1 MGRIFYNLAFFLLL
15 LSGTIIAGSIKGKV
29 ENGTAGFQVPP
40 NTAVELSR
48 FIQNQQDTGFKLK
61 TNTDGNGYFSFQ
73 NVPESPN
80 AYYQPTVFYKGVSYA
95 GESFTI
101 TPENQDGTSNVT
113 IYEPTK
119 NDSLVQV
126 SLHHFLIIPAEG
138 YLSVKEVSLLENIG
152 DRTYIGSV
160 PTQSGKFITVR
171 YKLPKDAYGINLED
185 GLMSCCI
192 EPDEDGFYD
201 TMEILPGKK
210 QIVFSYKIKAP
221 DEQVS
226 FSKQLTIPTGE
237 FGVLLYGSGANLTSS
252 NLQEMPPQ
260 NFEGTDIKTFTA
272 ENLIAG
278 QQVDITL
285 SGLSGEPA
293 DWSNYTLFIIAG
305 VLLLAG
311 IFIYFKQKKNTTNI
325 SQTDDTEVPD
335 ADEREIT
342 LRKIVM
348 LDEKYEAGEVI
359 EKDYLLQRE
368 KLKNKLKTL

>member
-1 MGRIFYNLAFFLLL
+1 MGRIYFYLTFFLLL
-15 LSGTIIAGSIKGKV
+15 LSGTIIAGSIKGKIQ
-29 ENGTAGFQVPP
+29 NGTSGFQVPT
-40 NTAVELSR
+40 NTSVKLSR
-48 FIQNQQDTGFKLK
+48 FIQNQEDTGFGLK
-61 TNTDGNGYFSFQ
+61 TSADGNGYFSFP

-80 AYYQPTVFYKGVSYA
+80 AYYQPTVFYKGVSYI
-95 GESFTI
+95 GEPFTI
-101 TPENQDGTSNVT
+101 TPENQNGTSNIT

-119 NDSLVQV
+119 SDSLVQV

-138 YLSVKEVSLLENIG
+138 YLSIKEVSLLENIG

-160 PTQSGKFITVR
+160 PTQSGKFITIR
-171 YKLPKDAYGINLED
+171 YKLPKDASDINLED

-192 EPDEDGFYD
+192 EPDDGGFYD

-210 QIVFSYKIKAP
+210 QIVFSYRIKAP
-221 DEQVS
+221 EEQLS
-226 FSKQLTIPTGE
+226 FTKQVTIPTKE
-237 FGVLLYGSGANLTSS
+237 FGVLLYGSTAKLTGN

-260 NFEGTDIKTFTA
+260 KFEGVDIKTFTTN
-272 ENLIAG
+272 NLKAG

-285 SGLSGEPA
+285 SGLSGEPTN
-293 DWSNYTLFIIAG
+293 WSNYILAIIAAI
-305 VLLLAG
+305 LLLTG
-311 IFIYFKQKKNTTNI
+311 IFVYFKQKKNITNI
-325 SQTDDTEVPD
+325 PQTSDAEVLD

-348 LDEKYEAGEVI
+348 LDDKYEAGEVN

>member
-15 LSGTIIAGSIKGKV
+15 LSETIIAGSIKGKV

-40 NTAVELSR
+40 NTIVELSR

-61 TNTDGNGYFSFQ
+61 TNTDGNGYYSFQ
-73 NVPESPN
+73 NVPANPN

-95 GESFTI
+95 GDSFTI
-101 TPENQDGTSNVT
+101 TSENQDGTSNVT
-113 IYEPTK
+113 IYEPT
-119 NDSLVQV
+119 NSDSLVQV

-138 YLSVKEVSLLENIG
+138 YLSIKEVSLLENLG
-152 DRTYIGSV
+152 DRTYIGTV
-160 PTQSGKFITVR
+160 PTQSGKFITAR

-237 FGVLLYGSGANLTSS
+237 FGVLLYGSGVNLTAS

-260 NFEGTDIKTFTA
+260 NYEGVDIKTFTA
-272 ENLIAG
+272 DSLIPG
-278 QQVDITL
+278 QKVNITL
-285 SGLSGEPA
+285 SGLSGEPV
-293 DWSNYTLFIIAG
+293 DWSNYILFIIVG
-305 VLLLAG
+305 VLLLTG
-311 IFIYFKQKKNTTNI
+311 IFLYFKQKKNNPNLP
-325 SQTDDTEVPD
+325 QTSDAEVLD
-335 ADEREIT
+335 VDEREIT
-342 LRKIVM
+342 LRKIVI
-348 LDEKYEAGEVI
+348 LDEKYEAGEII

>member
-1 MGRIFYNLAFFLLL
+1 MGRIYYNLAFFLLL

-29 ENGTAGFQVPP
+29 ENGTAGYKVPP
-40 NTAVELSR
+40 NTIVELSR

-73 NVPESPN
+73 SVPESPN

-101 TPENQDGTSNVT
+101 TPENQDGTSNVK

-119 NDSLVQV
+119 SDSLVQV

-171 YKLPKDAYGINLED
+171 YKLPKDAFGINLED

-210 QIVFSYKIKAP
+210 QIVFSYRIKAP

-226 FSKQLTIPTGE
+226 FTKRLTIPTGE
-237 FGVLLYGSGANLTSS
+237 FGVLLYGSGVNLTAS

-272 ENLIAG
+272 DSLAAG
-278 QQVDITL
+278 QQFDITL

-325 SQTDDTEVPD
+325 PQTSD
-335 ADEREIT
+335 AEM
-342 LRKIVM
+342 K
-348 LDEKYEAGEVI
+348 EK
-359 EKDYLLQRE
+359 
-368 KLKNKLKTL
+368 